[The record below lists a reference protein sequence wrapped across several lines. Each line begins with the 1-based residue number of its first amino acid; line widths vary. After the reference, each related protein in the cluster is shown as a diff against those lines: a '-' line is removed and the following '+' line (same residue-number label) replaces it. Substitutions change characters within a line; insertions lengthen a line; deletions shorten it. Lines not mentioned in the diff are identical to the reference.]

1 MKKLLFSVMFL
12 CSSSIG
18 FAQLL
23 EVASTEKVNLP
34 EGTAAAEA
42 TISPAGDYL
51 LLSDFK
57 KQGLQTYNL
66 ATGELTTV
74 TTASV
79 SKPQISA
86 DGKTIVFRQNV
97 IGSDRLKRSS
107 LQTVNLQTGEAKT
120 LVAPTRDLQSAMVGN
135 TVMSVE
141 KRTVRATA
149 LNAGKADN
157 SRPIAFIERGQLMIS
172 KNGKVET
179 LSPNGQAGQSYLWP
193 SVSPDGKKVVYYLAA
208 TGAFTCDIDGSNVQ
222 YLGTIRAPK
231 WYNNDIVV
239 GMHDTDN
246 GEFVTAS
253 EIVAA
258 SADGKTKQVLS
269 GNETIAMY
277 PSATADGSKIVFT
290 TSTGEAY
297 IINVKTK

>member
-97 IGSDRLKRSS
+97 IGADRLKRSS

-149 LNAGKADN
+149 LNAGKAEVLGHGIN
-157 SRPIAFIERGQLMIS
+157 VRPV
-172 KNGKVET
+172 K
-179 LSPNGQAGQSYLWP
+179 
-193 SVSPDGKKVVYYLAA
+193 
-208 TGAFTCDIDGSNVQ
+208 
-222 YLGTIRAPK
+222 IRA
-231 WYNNDIVV
+231 
-239 GMHDTDN
+239 
-246 GEFVTAS
+246 AQS
-253 EIVAA
+253 
-258 SADGKTKQVLS
+258 GKCQFHYGGPPLFMMQR
-269 GNETIAMY
+269 GL
-277 PSATADGSKIVFT
+277 
-290 TSTGEAY
+290 
-297 IINVKTK
+297 